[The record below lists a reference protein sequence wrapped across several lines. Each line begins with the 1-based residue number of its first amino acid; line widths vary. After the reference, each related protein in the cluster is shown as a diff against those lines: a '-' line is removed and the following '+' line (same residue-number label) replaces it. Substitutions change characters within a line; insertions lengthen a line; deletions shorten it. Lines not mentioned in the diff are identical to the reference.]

1 MENPSLERHKICIS
15 LSVALNNTGGFS
27 VYLLSAPLSLFQP
40 LFFLQPNF
48 QKMKPESYH
57 SPTLKSSVTSSCS
70 TATPFIPCFPPAPA
84 GPALDPC
91 FPPAPEAP
99 LLGPCLPPAQAAP
112 SLTPCTIFAHCPCLR
127 DALLSATTL
136 ATFHSSSQMT
146 SLPIKVF
153 LIPSSHPSECH
164 LCP

>member
-1 MENPSLERHKICIS
+1 MQSPSLERHKTYIS

-27 VYLLSAPLSLFQP
+27 VDLLSASLSLFQP
-40 LFFLQPNF
+40 LFCLQPNF
-48 QKMKPESYH
+48 QKIKPESYH

-70 TATPFIPCFPPAPA
+70 TATPFIPCLPPALA
-84 GPALDPC
+84 GPALAPC
-91 FPPAPEAP
+91 A
-99 LLGPCLPPAQAAP
+99 
-112 SLTPCTIFAHCPCLR
+112 IFAHCPSVR

-153 LIPSSHPSECH
+153 LIPSSHPSEFH